1 MYKVLTIGGKEY
13 RLEYSIEASLYA
25 DCVTS
30 LMGMMAD
37 VENADNEKNVKKML
51 EGMSNIP
58 QTALTIFYAG
68 LMEAHGSHPDG
79 DGTVPDIQTAKRLI
93 SEYMKEHKGEDSGN
107 FYGVMNICVEQMVE
121 DGFFELVGLNALMES
136 PKKKQKKVPMDHQKA
151 SEK

>member
-68 LMEAHGSHPDG
+68 LIEAHGSHSDG
-79 DGTVPDIQTAKRLI
+79 DGAVPDIQTAKRLI
-93 SEYMKEHKGEDSGN
+93 AEYIKEHKGEESGN
-107 FYGVMNICVEQMVE
+107 FYGVMNMCIEQMVE
-121 DGFFELVGLNALMES
+121 DGFFDLVGLNALMES
-136 PKKKQKKVPMDHQKA
+136 PKKKQRKVPMDHQKA

>member
-107 FYGVMNICVEQMVE
+107 FYGVMNLCVEQMVE

-136 PKKKQKKVPMDHQKA
+136 PKKKQKKVPTDHQKA
-151 SEK
+151 SRK

>member
-51 EGMSNIP
+51 EGMSNIQ

-121 DGFFELVGLNALMES
+121 DGFFELVGLHALMES
-136 PKKKQKKVPMDHQKA
+136 PKKKQKKAPMDHQKA

>member
-1 MYKVLTIGGKEY
+1 MYKALTIGGNEY

-107 FYGVMNICVEQMVE
+107 FYGVMNMCVEQMVE

-136 PKKKQKKVPMDHQKA
+136 PKKKQKKVPTDHQKA
-151 SEK
+151 SGK

>member
-68 LMEAHGSHPDG
+68 LMEAHGLHPDG

-107 FYGVMNICVEQMVE
+107 FYGVMNMCVEQMVE

>member
-136 PKKKQKKVPMDHQKA
+136 PKKKQKKVPTDHQKA
-151 SEK
+151 SVK

>member
-79 DGTVPDIQTAKRLI
+79 DGIVPDIQTAKRLI

-121 DGFFELVGLNALMES
+121 DGFFELVGMNALMES

>member
-1 MYKVLTIGGKEY
+1 MYKALTIGGNEY

-107 FYGVMNICVEQMVE
+107 FYGVMNMCVEQMVE

-136 PKKKQKKVPMDHQKA
+136 PKKKQKKVSTDHQKA
-151 SEK
+151 SGK

>member
-1 MYKVLTIGGKEY
+1 MYKALTIGGNEY

-107 FYGVMNICVEQMVE
+107 FYGVMNMCVEQMVE

-136 PKKKQKKVPMDHQKA
+136 PKKKQKKVPTDHQKA
-151 SEK
+151 SAK